1 MQVRTLVQKPKLE
14 VLKKYAEKLIR
25 CLPMSDVHFIA
36 MLSNH
41 ELLPGNTNNQIKA
54 LPTSTDKASYILD
67 NVIRPAL
74 DIDDTSSFDNLL
86 SVIEHCGYAYVETL
100 AHEIKSETINT
111 GTGIVCIHMY
121 SMA

>member
-1 MQVRTLVQKPKLE
+1 VQKPKLE

-25 CLPMSDVHFIA
+25 CLPMNDVRFIA